1 LTPEQWAEARRD
13 WESDPMASY
22 ASVGNFS
29 ITWGEHEGVC
39 APLAVNLQGRWADNL
54 LAPGDELRL

>member
-1 LTPEQWAEARRD
+1 MLAC
-13 WESDPMASY
+13 
-22 ASVGNFS
+22 NFS

>member
-1 LTPEQWAEARRD
+1 MKSLEPKWD
-13 WESDPMASY
+13 CS
-22 ASVGNFS
+22 FS

>member
-1 LTPEQWAEARRD
+1 MTGIHKKSATSR
-13 WESDPMASY
+13 
-22 ASVGNFS
+22 NFS

-39 APLAVNLQGRWADNL
+39 APLAVNLQGRWVDNL